1 MGEPTRARLFCGLV
15 GVVLGFGVGFVF
27 FAITQSPRGP
37 FPLFLPVVF
46 SVVFAVVAFTAAERL
61 FPVLLEVVIGF
72 LIFGGGAYLCQHFA
86 R

>member
-1 MGEPTRARLFCGLV
+1 
-15 GVVLGFGVGFVF
+15 
-27 FAITQSPRGP
+27 
-37 FPLFLPVVF
+37 
-46 SVVFAVVAFTAAERL
+46 L